1 MRVELFNKYVGELP
15 FKKQIESLKRGYRI
29 IINTNIN
36 TIWSNKILMFIKY
49 DKNKDIIFVCD
60 EKNENIYKIDVS
72 KPFDYNIKLIDLPN
86 F

>member
-1 MRVELFNKYVGELP
+1 MKVELFNKYVGELP
-15 FKKQIESLKRGYRI
+15 LKKQIEALKRGYKI

-36 TIWSNKILMFIKY
+36 TPWSNKNLMFIKY
-49 DKNKDIIFVCD
+49 EKNKDIIFVYD

-72 KPFDYNIKLIDLPN
+72 IPNDYNIKLINLPN